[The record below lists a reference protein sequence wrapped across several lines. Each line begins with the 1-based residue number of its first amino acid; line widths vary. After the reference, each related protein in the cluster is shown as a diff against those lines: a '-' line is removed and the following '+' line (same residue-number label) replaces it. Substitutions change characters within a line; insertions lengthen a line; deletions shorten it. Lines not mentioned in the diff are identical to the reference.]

1 MSSHPPPRST
11 LTPQSTTHP
20 RADLSA
26 MEGNRTLHR
35 RSMVLH
41 RSKLPIRF
49 HRPAARRSRIWGHS
63 ERRGASVSPG
73 AVVTH
78 ERLRSHHRQLSSQI
92 LPAILPFATQSHRP
106 LTLRSHHKQ
115 LSSQILPAILPFA
128 TQSHRLE
135 LRLRPLDYHSLFAT
149 SSDFLSVQQLIRRLP
164 ECGDYR
170 KRWLWYKALEFWQ
183 YAAYFEEQLENGGQH
198 LQI

>member
-1 MSSHPPPRST
+1 MRSRREYLCNVFPPTAAFDPHP
-11 LTPQSTTHP
+11 THP

-49 HRPAARRSRIWGHS
+49 HRLAARRSRIWGHS

-92 LPAILPFATQSHRP
+92 LPAILPFATQSHR
-106 LTLRSHHKQ
+106 
-115 LSSQILPAILPFA
+115 
-128 TQSHRLE
+128 LE

-149 SSDFLSVQQLIRRLP
+149 SSDFLSVQRLIRRLP